1 MTIPSTMRASVLT
14 GPRRL
19 IIEERQVP
27 EPGPGEVLLRVESA
41 AVSGSDVNLWSR
53 GRGTNTTLSGP
64 VVLGRTA
71 SGRVVAVGEGVSPD
85 RIGELVA
92 IEPLL
97 CCRRCAMCHA
107 GRYNL
112 CEQICFLGTPGHD
125 GVFREYLTLAADFAH
140 PVPEQLSADAAALI
154 EPMSVG
160 LAALRK
166 AHVGAG
172 SRVLITGAGPIGLT
186 TVAVAKALGATD
198 ITVTD
203 LSAGRLEQ
211 AAAVGATSVL
221 DMTSMRSRMPETH
234 FDAFIECS
242 GSPAALRR
250 GFPAIR
256 PAGRV
261 VLVGRGPEEV
271 AIPMGLMQ
279 NHELTVIGSFR
290 YANTFATAI
299 DLAAAGMVDLDGL
312 VGEHYGL
319 DQVEESLDSTRH
331 AAGLKSMVH
340 PGR

>member
-1 MTIPSTMRASVLT
+1 MPSTMRASVLIAPHQLT
-14 GPRRL
+14 
-19 IIEERQVP
+19 IEERPVP

-53 GRGTNTTLSGP
+53 GRGTNAVLSEP

-71 SGRVVAVGEGVSPD
+71 SGTVVASGAGIDPGRVGQ
-85 RIGELVA
+85 LVA
-92 IEPLL
+92 IEPTL
-97 CCRRCAMCHA
+97 CCRHCTMCHQ
-107 GRYNL
+107 GRFNL
-112 CEQICFLGTPGHD
+112 CEQIRFLGTPGSD
-125 GVFREYLTLAADFAH
+125 GAFREYLTLAADFAH
-140 PVPEQLSADAAALI
+140 PVPGELSADVAALI

-172 SRVLITGAGPIGLT
+172 SRVLVTGAGPIGLT

-203 LSAGRLEQ
+203 LSADRLEL
-211 AAAVGATSVL
+211 AREAGATTML
-221 DMTSMRSRMPETH
+221 DMTSMGVVIPETH

-242 GSPAALRR
+242 GSPAAMRR
-250 GFPAIR
+250 GFPAVR

-261 VLVGRGPEEV
+261 VLVGRGPEQFAVPV
-271 AIPMGLMQ
+271 ALMQ
-279 NHELTVIGSFR
+279 NRELTVVGSFR

-299 DLAAAGMVDLDGL
+299 DLAAAGMVDLAGL

-319 DQVEESLDSTRH
+319 DEIEHSLDTTRH
-331 AAGLKSMVH
+331 SSGRKSIVH